1 MSKEGG
7 NISSTQHPIS
17 ADETSDKEGGLSDG
31 GEGVGA
37 AIASDHTITS
47 PCAPNENNAGKNDQ
61 ATSPLK
67 PRELSRQFLPK
78 NGMLRSMSKNS

>member
-7 NISSTQHPIS
+7 KISKERRR
-17 ADETSDKEGGLSDG
+17 DETSYDGGGLSDG

-47 PCAPNENNAGKNDQ
+47 PCAPNENNAGENDQ
-61 ATSPLK
+61 ATSPLR
-67 PRELSRQFLPK
+67 PRLLQLRPK
-78 NGMLRSMSKNS
+78 NGTFHVQKFLISV